1 MFQSPVPGVG
11 DASVLLVDD
20 LESGVHGRAFV
31 QQCRTFVG
39 RAVVNADG
47 LPVLEGLGQEG
58 IQAFPKIGACIING
72 NDDADA
78 GAFRRLGLKHGIEI
92 ERQGMEE

>member
-1 MFQSPVPGVG
+1 MAQGG
-11 DASVLLVDD
+11 IVL
-20 LESGVHGRAFV
+20 GG
-31 QQCRTFVG
+31 
-39 RAVVNADG
+39 
-47 LPVLEGLGQEG
+47 GQEG